1 MNHPHPPSSKVR
13 HLALWAALGGL
24 LLLSYAVLAPFVTP
38 FAWAAV
44 LAYVTWPA
52 YRRLR
57 KKLAAR
63 GTLAAAL
70 MTVAVA
76 AVLVLPFAWTAL
88 MLQAELAEAYKALA
102 AWLAQQ
108 PEIPPALR
116 DIPLAGPWLTD
127 QLQQWLADPADLKT
141 LVARHRD
148 EVLALAGSVA
158 GGVGRNAAKFG
169 IALLSLFFLYRDGET
184 LMAQVRTV
192 AGRFLGYRA
201 RHYLE
206 AAGATTRAVVLGL
219 TLTALAQGALAGIG
233 YWVAGM
239 SSPISLAAFTAIF
252 AFIPFGTPVVWGA
265 ASAWLLLTGDTGAA
279 LGLFLWGALVVS
291 WADNVIRPLVVS
303 ATVRLHFLLVFFG
316 VLGGLAVFGLIG
328 LFLGP
333 VVLAV
338 LVGVWRE
345 WLGEQAAGPSP
356 EEGKQPPG

>member
-1 MNHPHPPSSKVR
+1 MDQPHPPSSKVR

-24 LLLSYAVLAPFVTP
+24 LLLSYAVLAPFIAP

-52 YRRLR
+52 YHRLR
-57 KKLAAR
+57 EKTAGH
-63 GTLAAAL
+63 GTLAAML
-70 MTVAVA
+70 MTLAVA
-76 AVLVLPFAWTAL
+76 AVLVLPFSWTAL
-88 MLQAELAEAYKALA
+88 MLQAELAGAYKALS
-102 AWLAQQ
+102 AWLAQK
-108 PEIPPALR
+108 PGVPPALQNL
-116 DIPLAGPWLTD
+116 PLLGPWLTD
-127 QLQQWLADPADLKT
+127 QLQEWLTDPAALKT
-141 LVARHRD
+141 LVAQHR
-148 EVLALAGSVA
+148 EEALALAGSLA

-169 IALLSLFFLYRDGET
+169 IALLSLFFLYRDGEA
-184 LMAQVRTV
+184 LVAQVRTV
-192 AGRFLGYRA
+192 AGRFLGDRA

-219 TLTALAQGALAGIG
+219 TLTALAQGGLAGLG
-233 YWVAGM
+233 YWVAGLE
-239 SSPISLAAFTAIF
+239 SPISLAAFTALF

-265 ASAWLLLTGDTGAA
+265 ASAWLLITGDTGAA

-303 ATVRLHFLLVFFG
+303 AAVRLHFLLVFFG

-356 EEGKQPPG
+356 EEEKQPPG